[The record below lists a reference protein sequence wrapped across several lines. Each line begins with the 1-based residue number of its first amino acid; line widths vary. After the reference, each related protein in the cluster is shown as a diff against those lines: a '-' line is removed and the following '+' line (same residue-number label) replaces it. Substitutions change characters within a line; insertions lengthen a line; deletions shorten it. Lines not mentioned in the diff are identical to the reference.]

1 MEKVHNRRTTATHK
15 DRTFRKSSTTGQV
28 QDNFNQVQIKFNQV
42 PRTCNKPTCYVMILS
57 CRGISYGIAIFLM
70 TSWQLHHWI
79 IVVPYFKL
87 LTTRSNQVQSIARTS
102 QKQSSEKLST
112 TWTAKPWQL
121 WKLLHTSSNESIC
134 VQLHASDIKLL
145 TNENSW
151 HQIQKQWNEHH
162 MNWNHK
168 TWRIQ
173 NCCNCQTP
181 TKPMHSFCKIV
192 GRLLQTELDPLTT
205 VPYTASA
212 SSLVLTASVV
222 PRTASALK
230 NVNNKQ

>member
-1 MEKVHNRRTTATHK
+1 MQ
-15 DRTFRKSSTTGQV
+15 QV
-28 QDNFNQVQIKFNQV
+28 
-42 PRTCNKPTCYVMILS
+42 
-57 CRGISYGIAIFLM
+57 
-70 TSWQLHHWI
+70 
-79 IVVPYFKL
+79 
-87 LTTRSNQVQSIARTS
+87 ARTS

-112 TWTAKPWQL
+112 SWTAKPWQL
-121 WKLLHTSSNESIC
+121 WKLLHTSSNESTC

-212 SSLVLTASVV
+212 SSSELTASVV

-230 NVNNKQ
+230 NVDNKQQKYKQMKTTVASKFKRLAMTFKWLAILSFDSQLHGSALWAIAGWTSRL

>member
-1 MEKVHNRRTTATHK
+1 MQ
-15 DRTFRKSSTTGQV
+15 QV
-28 QDNFNQVQIKFNQV
+28 
-42 PRTCNKPTCYVMILS
+42 
-57 CRGISYGIAIFLM
+57 
-70 TSWQLHHWI
+70 
-79 IVVPYFKL
+79 
-87 LTTRSNQVQSIARTS
+87 ARTS

-112 TWTAKPWQL
+112 SWTAKPWQL
-121 WKLLHTSSNESIC
+121 WKLLHTSSNESTC

-212 SSLVLTASVV
+212 SSSVLTASVV

-230 NVNNKQ
+230 TWTTSWRNASKWKPTVASKFTRLAMTFKWVAMKFNWLAMKLERSAHPSFGLSWSALHSGQKVNLEITMIYSPLLPLSRGRCCHKRYHSRCLWM

>member
-1 MEKVHNRRTTATHK
+1 MH
-15 DRTFRKSSTTGQV
+15 QV
-28 QDNFNQVQIKFNQV
+28 
-42 PRTCNKPTCYVMILS
+42 T
-57 CRGISYGIAIFLM
+57 
-70 TSWQLHHWI
+70 
-79 IVVPYFKL
+79 
-87 LTTRSNQVQSIARTS
+87 RTS

-112 TWTAKPWQL
+112 SWTAKPWQL
-121 WKLLHTSSNESIC
+121 WKLLHTSSNESTC

-151 HQIQKQWNEHH
+151 HQIQKQWNEHR
-162 MNWNHK
+162 MNWHHK

-230 NVNNKQ
+230 TWTTGNKQMQANEKQLLHLSSQDLQWRSNELQWSSTDLQWSSKDLHTLLLDSAARLCTLGKRWTSRSMIYSPLLPLSRGRCCHKRYHSRCLWM